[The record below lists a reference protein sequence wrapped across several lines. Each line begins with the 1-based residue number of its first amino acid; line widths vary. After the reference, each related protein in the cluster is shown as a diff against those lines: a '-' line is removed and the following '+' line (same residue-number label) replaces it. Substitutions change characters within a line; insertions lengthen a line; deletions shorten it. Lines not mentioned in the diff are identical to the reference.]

1 MNKQFTETQ
10 RDVVLTHPFD
20 NEDFAVACA
29 QADKSGRWMGAM
41 FWVSNGKVYCQVTT
55 SNFPTADVDK
65 CVGLFEENSQ
75 GAKSYQVTG
84 QGSRP
89 KWKPEYSDDEQIE
102 NEVEDM
108 EIDEEEI
115 EEGNEE
121 GVFLADEYGFPT
133 ESMRNMRNK

>member
-1 MNKQFTETQ
+1 MNERFTEGE
-10 RDVVLTHPFD
+10 REVVLKHPFD

-55 SNFPTADVDK
+55 SNFPTADVEK
-65 CVGLFEENSQ
+65 CMGLFEENSQ

-102 NEVEDM
+102 SEVEDM
-108 EIDEEEI
+108 EVDDEIDEEDQ
-115 EEGNEE
+115 
-121 GVFLADEYGFPT
+121 DEYGFPT
-133 ESMRNMRNK
+133 QSMRNLRTK